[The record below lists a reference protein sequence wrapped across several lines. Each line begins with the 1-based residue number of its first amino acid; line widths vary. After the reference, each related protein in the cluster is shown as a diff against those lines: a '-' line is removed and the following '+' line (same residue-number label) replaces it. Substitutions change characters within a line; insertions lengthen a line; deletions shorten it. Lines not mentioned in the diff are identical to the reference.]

1 MNLYRKATF
10 FLLICIVI
18 LPLHGCKKSENQF
31 KSINS
36 ICEYA
41 TLECYYHNVA
51 KFEDPGKVFIVT
63 FGNKKAWI
71 EYSGTVKLGIDA
83 RRISV
88 SVDGQN
94 VTVTMP
100 HAKVL
105 STYLD
110 IDSINEAWIENGLFA
125 SIVAEDRTKAVAEAQ
140 SNMEM
145 SASQDA
151 NLLMQSEN
159 RAKSMIEKYIMNV
172 GKLSNKD
179 YQVTWNMV
187 D

>member
-1 MNLYRKATF
+1 MNFYKKATVI
-10 FLLICIVI
+10 LLICIIVF
-18 LPLHGCKKSENQF
+18 PLHGCKKNENQF
-31 KSINS
+31 NSINS

-63 FGNKKAWI
+63 YGNKKAWI

-83 RRISV
+83 NRISV
-88 SVDGQN
+88 DVDGQN

-110 IDSINEAWIENGLFA
+110 TDSINEAWIENGLFA
-125 SIVAEDRTKAVAEAQ
+125 SINAEDRTKAVAEAQ
-140 SNMEM
+140 NNMEIAT
-145 SASQDA
+145 SEDS

-159 RAKSMIEKYIMNV
+159 RAKDMIEKYIKNV
-172 GKLSNKD
+172 GMLSNKD
-179 YQVTWNMV
+179 YQVIWNMV